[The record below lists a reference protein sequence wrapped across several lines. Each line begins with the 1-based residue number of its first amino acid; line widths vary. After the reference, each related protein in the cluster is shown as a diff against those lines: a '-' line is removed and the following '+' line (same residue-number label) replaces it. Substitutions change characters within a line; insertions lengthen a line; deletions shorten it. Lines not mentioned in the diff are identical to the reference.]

1 MLDKSNKKLVS
12 LIKTIHK
19 TEDKIKMCKKNL
31 LLIIFAFLS
40 FLISSNNT
48 MAEPQKDLDYSL
60 AFMFNSA
67 HFYNIEKHN
76 NEIYIGSNK
85 GIYRFR
91 YPNKIELIDETKTGY
106 VYFINDKI
114 TCLNYFK
121 IGYQTPFYNSLLP
134 KGYKNQSIVGASLN
148 DCILITSNSKLFLFH
163 KKIAKLAD
171 SLSIRSITNNYLG
184 TYSGVFH
191 KNVKIPYPP
200 FCNGYIK
207 EFDGETIICF
217 DGIVRLFKDGK
228 SEIYETN
235 KEFQKAFGIDSPG
248 SFRDAIKIDN
258 QNYILAT
265 TTGILLTNFKGSSR
279 WIIKGNTDSNP
290 RIIEAKFNK
299 SKNNSFE
306 LLFTF
311 KNKIYE
317 YHLSNNSLIKRFEI
331 SSTYGSIMDIAYE
344 ELARVYVITEDKLLL
359 VQKHSDNTYTEEVLQ
374 SNLIGNHQL
383 IWLENYL
390 LLTSNM
396 GLSAFDT
403 FTGKFKLHIIQDEFN
418 DKAYNLTKDSTFL
431 GTISGYY
438 ALSNKRLKSLIE
450 ANDQNAN
457 YEEINTSNT
466 SYFYPFIFTCLL
478 ALLFLGLLI
487 YYKTRAQS
495 KSDSLKNSK
504 TLTKE
509 SLKEYIQNNL
519 ASASIT
525 SITEHFQT
533 NLHVINKML
542 GDMQLGE
549 LIRSLR
555 LEKVQ
560 KMRKNNR
567 KEEEISF
574 VTGFSLSYLKK
585 IKT

>member
-1 MLDKSNKKLVS
+1 
-12 LIKTIHK
+12 
-19 TEDKIKMCKKNL
+19 MCKKNL
-31 LLIIFAFLS
+31 LLIIFALLS

-91 YPNKIELIDETKTGY
+91 YPNKIELIDESKKGY
-106 VYFINDKI
+106 VYYVNGKI
-114 TCLNYFK
+114 SCLNYFK

-148 DCILITSNSKLFLFH
+148 DCILIISNGKLFLFH

-171 SLSIRSITNNYLG
+171 SLSVRSITNNYLG
-184 TYSGVFH
+184 TYSGIFY
-191 KNVKIPYPP
+191 KNIKISYPT

-217 DGIVRLFKDGK
+217 DGIVRLFKNAK
-228 SEIYETN
+228 SQIYETN
-235 KEFQKAFGIDSPG
+235 DEFLKAFGIGSLG

-265 TTGILLTNFKGSSR
+265 TTGILLTNFKGRSR
-279 WIIKGNTDSNP
+279 WIIKGNSDSSP
-290 RIIEAKFNK
+290 RIIEANFNK
-299 SKNNSFE
+299 SSNNPFE
-306 LLFTF
+306 LIFTF
-311 KNKIYE
+311 KNKIYQ
-317 YHLSNNSLIKRFEI
+317 YRLFNNTLIKRFEI

-344 ELARVYVITEDKLLL
+344 ELSRVYVITEDKLLL
-359 VQKHSDNTYTEEVLQ
+359 VQKHSDNSYTEEVLQ

-396 GLSAFDT
+396 GLSALNT
-403 FTGKFKLHIIQDEFN
+403 FSGEFKPYVIQDEFN
-418 DKAYNLTKDSTFL
+418 DKAYKLTKDSTFL

-438 ALSNKRLKSLIE
+438 AISNKKIRNLIE
-450 ANDQNAN
+450 ENNQYEN
-457 YEEINTSNT
+457 YEEINTLNT

-495 KSDSLKNSK
+495 KSDTLKNSK
-504 TLTKE
+504 TPTKE

-525 SITEHFQT
+525 SITDHFQT
-533 NLHVINKML
+533 NLHIINKML
-542 GDMQLGE
+542 DKMQLGE

-555 LEKVQ
+555 LEKI
-560 KMRKNNR
+560 KTMRNEKR
-567 KEEEISF
+567 KEEEISIA
-574 VTGFSLSYLKK
+574 TGFSLSYLKK